1 MNTLEKRRYNILNIN
16 WKVRLKHK
24 QFWIAIISAL
34 LLLSNQIA
42 GLFNFDLTPFSNQIL
57 QIAETVLMIL
67 VLLGVVI
74 DPTTNGIQ
82 DSKRALTYNKP
93 KKD

>member
-1 MNTLEKRRYNILNIN
+1 MNIN
-16 WKVRLKHK
+16 WKVRLRHR

-42 GLFNFDLTPFSNQIL
+42 ELFNVDLTPISNQIL
-57 QIAETVLMIL
+57 QITETVLMIL
-67 VLLGVVI
+67 VLLGIVV

-82 DSKRALTYNKP
+82 DSKRALTYDKP
-93 KKD
+93 RKD